1 MLRPPNP
8 GLPDRSNRDA
18 RGRTRGSVD
27 RTDPNAKDDVT
38 DINNIHVVVDRPV
51 LVHLTSKDVIHSFGL
66 NEMRVKQDAV
76 PGLEMP
82 VWFIPTITTDQ
93 DAWDKTF
100 APGKGGV
107 EMLDGFLA
115 GIDAGTPWETAALKE
130 LTEKVGEAN
139 GLKLGKAQAPL
150 RVAVTG
156 KTVGL
161 PMFESLEALG
171 APVSL
176 ARLRAARAKLG

>member
-1 MLRPPNP
+1 LRSPW
-8 GLPDRSNRDA
+8 A
-18 RGRTRGSVD
+18 E
-27 RTDPNAKDDVT
+27 
-38 DINNIHVVVDRPV
+38 
-51 LVHLTSKDVIHSFGL
+51 FGL
-66 NEMRVKQDAV
+66 AENIAATKLGEGRQEPPKLAFPAEHYDRAKVAPLVGMIQERVKILSEV
-76 PGLEMP
+76 PALIEFLC
-82 VWFIPTITTDQ
+82 VDTIATDQ

-156 KTVGL
+156 KTVGM